1 MHTVTVPKDVL
12 TIKKSSKYIVANAK
26 ELQRPQETEKEPL
39 TMTSIVRNEIL
50 QNIFKVHMA
59 VHTYV
64 CRLVGI

>member
-12 TIKKSSKYIVANAK
+12 TIKKSNKYIVANAE
-26 ELQRPQETEKEPL
+26 ELQRPQETEKELL
-39 TMTSIVRNEIL
+39 TMTSIVRNEVL

-64 CRLVGI
+64 CRSVGI